1 MPWTYSWVFR
11 RWFLCPVKSV
21 RELVFEAAGK
31 ECPPFAGMRQVVINK
46 VKKHKSLLKMPK
58 SKPKL
63 RGTVETA
70 AAEIASEKAT
80 AAEIDGDKTTADTAV
95 NMDWTWTDDTTVY
108 NADYEGDEED
118 NGVYNTDYE
127 GKENDNGVYNT
138 DYEGKDDHNSVY
150 NTDYEGKEEDNGVYN
165 TDYEGKEEDNG
176 VYNTDNKGDDDDIVY
191 IDGQAETLYNLGAG
205 FKAWARKQGCEY

>member
-1 MPWTYSWVFR
+1 M
-11 RWFLCPVKSV
+11 
-21 RELVFEAAGK
+21 
-31 ECPPFAGMRQVVINK
+31 
-46 VKKHKSLLKMPK
+46 
-58 SKPKL
+58 
-63 RGTVETA
+63 
-70 AAEIASEKAT
+70 
-80 AAEIDGDKTTADTAV
+80 
-95 NMDWTWTDDTTVY
+95 WTWLSTTLATEEDATTVY

-127 GKENDNGVYNT
+127 GKEN
-138 DYEGKDDHNSVY
+138 
-150 NTDYEGKEEDNGVYN
+150 DNGVYN

>member
-11 RWFLCPVKSV
+11 RWFLYPYKAKSV
-21 RELVFEAAGK
+21 REMVLEAAGR

-46 VKKHKSLLKMPK
+46 VKKHKPLLKLPK
-58 SKPKL
+58 PKPKL

-95 NMDWTWTDDTTVY
+95 NMDWTWLLTHVVSTTLATKEDDTTVY

-127 GKENDNGVYNT
+127 GKENDN
-138 DYEGKDDHNSVY
+138 
-150 NTDYEGKEEDNGVYN
+150 TDYEGKENDNGVYN

>member
-1 MPWTYSWVFR
+1 
-11 RWFLCPVKSV
+11 
-21 RELVFEAAGK
+21 
-31 ECPPFAGMRQVVINK
+31 
-46 VKKHKSLLKMPK
+46 MPK

-138 DYEGKDDHNSVY
+138 DYEGKDEDNSVY
-150 NTDYEGKEEDNGVYN
+150 NTDYEC
-165 TDYEGKEEDNG
+165 KEEDNG
-176 VYNTDNKGDDDDIVY
+176 VYNTDNKGDDDDIDY

-205 FKAWARKQGCEY
+205 FKAWARKQGCEYWQSVHVVRKNVGIY

>member
-138 DYEGKDDHNSVY
+138 DYEGRMRTTASTTLTTKVRRRTTASTTLTTKVMMMTLSTSMARRKPCTTWVRVSRPGRASRGV
-150 NTDYEGKEEDNGVYN
+150 NTDRVC
-165 TDYEGKEEDNG
+165 T
-176 VYNTDNKGDDDDIVY
+176 
-191 IDGQAETLYNLGAG
+191 
-205 FKAWARKQGCEY
+205 

>member
-1 MPWTYSWVFR
+1 MV
-11 RWFLCPVKSV
+11 L
-21 RELVFEAAGK
+21 EAAGR
-31 ECPPFAGMRQVVINK
+31 ECPPFAGMRQVVNNK
-46 VKKHKSLLKMPK
+46 VKKHKSLLKLPK
-58 SKPKL
+58 PKPKL

-95 NMDWTWTDDTTVY
+95 NMDWTWLLTHVVSTTLATKEDDTTVY

-127 GKENDNGVYNT
+127 GKD
-138 DYEGKDDHNSVY
+138 
-150 NTDYEGKEEDNGVYN
+150 EDNSVYN